1 MSSMKRTYVGVRR
14 IVPSPPTQPLIGA
27 VQHVV
32 GGELREDRHA
42 REMMTE
48 IGNDK
53 NAAVEPSPTL
63 LQCISPVLALSG
75 GS

>member
-1 MSSMKRTYVGVRR
+1 
-14 IVPSPPTQPLIGA
+14 
-27 VQHVV
+27 
-32 GGELREDRHA
+32 
-42 REMMTE
+42 MMTE